1 MSEELEKKIEEKLLI
16 ILNLIRT
23 NSTGDDVL
31 KITQGFANV
40 TNGKNNLLVEGK
52 TTPRKQGAGAS

>member
-1 MSEELEKKIEEKLLI
+1 MSEELEKKIEEKLLV

-40 TNGKNNLLVEGK
+40 TNGQSNLLGK
-52 TTPRKQGAGAS
+52 MIPRKQGAGA